1 MWARLQSLAT
11 TRRLHQY
18 YSYGFSDTG
27 GLSAKKEPAGAEA
40 SGFAVDA
47 ALVKSRAKVIA
58 NTSLGLMPA
67 IAKVWATELTRERAL
82 IMAAESRGAL
92 LHARVGMLW
101 ATNHG
106 HGRAVS
112 DRKETHWG
120 KRKLKRDE

>member
-1 MWARLQSLAT
+1 MAFRIPLAY
-11 TRRLHQY
+11 RQ
-18 YSYGFSDTG
+18 
-27 GLSAKKEPAGAEA
+27 KKEPAGAEA

-112 DRKETHWG
+112 DRKETRWG